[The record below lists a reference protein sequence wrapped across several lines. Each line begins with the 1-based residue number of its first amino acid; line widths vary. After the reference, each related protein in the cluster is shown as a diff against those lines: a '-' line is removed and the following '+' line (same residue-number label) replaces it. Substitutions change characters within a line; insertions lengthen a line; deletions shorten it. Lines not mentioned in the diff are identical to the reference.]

1 MAFGHRKTEGDVHES
16 TDGVITVKLN
26 ELIVGIHQLA
36 DACSQPQVDPRHAAI
51 RRELSAK
58 ADGSTE
64 PRRGKAP
71 KFDQFIIPGVE
82 ERPLSVYEEA
92 ALACV

>member
-1 MAFGHRKTEGDVHES
+1 MRETGCPPTAGNWVSVDT
-16 TDGVITVKLN
+16 IKLN
-26 ELIVGIHQLA
+26 DLIVGIHQLA
-36 DACSQPQVDPRHAAI
+36 DACSPPKVDPRHAAI
-51 RRELSAK
+51 RRELAAK
-58 ADGSTE
+58 ADEITA

-71 KFDQFIIPGVE
+71 QFDQFVIPGVE